1 MSKVAVAVCRGP
13 CTARTGNYRKLAR
26 ERRGRQVGKAETM
39 GEKEETGSLEELK
52 RPAISISIAIAI
64 AVVVLSLGR
73 PRK

>member
-1 MSKVAVAVCRGP
+1 
-13 CTARTGNYRKLAR
+13 
-26 ERRGRQVGKAETM
+26 M
-39 GEKEETGSLEELK
+39 GEREETGSLEELK